1 MKRFP
6 LLLTLLFYMGLHTA
20 QADVVVRMNLQQG
33 LQQNNVDIRLFEQ
46 FAPLTVANFLKYSN
60 GTTSNGG
67 SYDNSFLHRSIANFI
82 VQGGGFNFDPLL
94 NNVSFSRVATD
105 SPVVNEYRLSNIR
118 STIAMAK
125 RANDPNSATSEWFF
139 NLADNSANLNNQN
152 SGFTVFG
159 AVIGNGMDV
168 VDAIASVPVFNK
180 TSLDPAFGALPLL
193 GYTEP
198 DGLMLDNL
206 VRVNF
211 ITQLFSI
218 SEYFDFGLI
227 VTGDSVQT
235 IVTIENTSAVSI
247 TIANIASTN
256 PLVAPFMI
264 VSDTCSYK
272 TLAVSASC
280 DITIE
285 YSPQLEG
292 RTNESFN
299 IEFTSPVMS
308 FEYAMGGAA
317 VAAIE
322 PDISPTVSKTIGAPA
337 ISSIDYGVV
346 QLYDPEIDPTGNYE
360 VLYIYNEG
368 LAELNISSVTLDGPA
383 DFEFVDN
390 CTAFSPIV
398 PGGFCVM
405 PVFFKPTSG
414 GEKSATLTI
423 ISDDPDE
430 NPLIISILGIVD
442 IDNDNIAAS
451 IEDSAPNNGDG
462 NLDGIAD
469 SIQSNVSSF
478 LSLNNSYT
486 TLLTFSGAA
495 LRSTTVLD
503 KSALAPAP
511 DNVDFPL
518 GVFNFEAVLPFAG
531 IAVDVGLILP
541 AGVIPQTYY
550 MYGPTPD
557 DINPHWYEF
566 MYDESTETGAIIFGD
581 VSFTSPVDGSQ
592 IKRSVV
598 RLKFKDGAR
607 GDADLLA
614 NGVVAT
620 SGSPV
625 IANSQS
631 SGSSGSG
638 SLSVYMLFGL
648 MLVVLTRVQLQ
659 RIP

>member
-1 MKRFP
+1 MKKFS
-6 LLLTLLFYMGLHTA
+6 LLLTLLFCLDMHTA
-20 QADVVVRMNLQQG
+20 QADVVVRMSLQQG
-33 LQQNNVDIRLFEQ
+33 LQQNNVDIRLFEK

-67 SYDNSFLHRSIANFI
+67 SYDNSFLHRSVANFI

-94 NNVSFSRVATD
+94 NNVSFSRVAED
-105 SPVVNEYRLSNIR
+105 NPVDNEYRLSNIR

-125 RANDPNSATSEWFF
+125 KGNDPNSATSQWFF

-152 SGFTVFG
+152 GGFTVFG

-180 TSLDPAFGALPLL
+180 TSLDSAFGTLPLV

-198 DGLMLDNL
+198 DSLMLDNL
-206 VRVNF
+206 VRVNS

-218 SEYFDFGLI
+218 SEYFDFGLT

-235 IVTIENTSAVSI
+235 IVTIENTSAGSI
-247 TIANIASTN
+247 AIADIASTN
-256 PLVAPFMI
+256 PLLVPFTI
-264 VSDTCSYK
+264 VSDTCSNK
-272 TLAVSASC
+272 TLDVSASC

-308 FEYAMGGAA
+308 FEYAIGGAA

-346 QLYDPEIDPTGNYE
+346 QLYNPETDPTGNYE

-368 LAELNISSVTLDGPA
+368 LAELNISSVTLDGSV

-390 CTAFSPIV
+390 CTAFSPIQ

-405 PVFFKPTSG
+405 PLFFKPTSA

-430 NPLIISILGIVD
+430 NPLIISISGTVD
-442 IDNDNIAAS
+442 LDNDNISAS

-478 LSLNNSYT
+478 LSLNNSYI

-511 DNVDFPL
+511 DNIDFPL
-518 GVFNFEAVLPFAG
+518 GVFSFEAALPFAG

-566 MYDESTETGAIIFGD
+566 MYDELTETGAIIFGD

-592 IKRSVV
+592 IKRSVI
-598 RLKFKDGAR
+598 RLKFRDGAR

-620 SGSPV
+620 SGGPD
-625 IANSQS
+625 ITNSQS
-631 SGSSGSG
+631 SDSSGSLG
-638 SLSVYMLFGL
+638 IYMLFGL